1 MAVNENGNLV
11 DDAGNVAVDFVWGNF
26 PLQPND
32 VRVENGGAVLDFS
45 LDNHVIAETGYS
57 GYPLYTPNDDGE
69 FVSGVAYVVVPN
81 LVNKTE
87 ARATALLVDAGLVL
101 GTVGTTAT
109 GATADNNGKVKT
121 QSIAAGADSIAQ
133 GTAVNVVLYAYVAP

>member
-32 VRVENGGAVLDFS
+32 VRVENGGAVLDFA
-45 LDNHVIAETGYS
+45 LDNHVIAEAGWN
-57 GYPLYTPNDDGE
+57 GYPLYTPNTDGE
-69 FVSGVAYVVVPN
+69 FVSGVAYATVPN
-81 LVNKTE
+81 LVGKTE
-87 ARATALLVDAGLVL
+87 ARATALLVDAGLVI
-101 GTVGTTAT
+101 GTVTTTAT

-121 QSIAAGADSIAQ
+121 QSIAAGADSIAL
-133 GTAVNVVLYAYVAP
+133 GTAVNAVLYAYVAP